1 MEIVENEQ
9 RAVESKS
16 GAAVAENDI
25 FSDASLRLIVEE
37 FELLEILE
45 YD

>member
-9 RAVESKS
+9 RAVESPS

-25 FSDASLRLIVEE
+25 FSDVSLRAILEE
-37 FELLEILE
+37 FELLEIFE